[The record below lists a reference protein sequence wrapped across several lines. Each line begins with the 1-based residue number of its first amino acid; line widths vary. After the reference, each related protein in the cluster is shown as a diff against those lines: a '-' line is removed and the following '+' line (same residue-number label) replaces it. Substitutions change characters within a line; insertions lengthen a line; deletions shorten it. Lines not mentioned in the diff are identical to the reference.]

1 MFEFAWP
8 WLFVLLP
15 LPWLVARMLKPVATE
30 ASAALRLPVVLR
42 GFDLA
47 GGANPVARWKR
58 WLAMLAWALLVAA
71 AARPQWIG
79 EPIDLER
86 SGRDLM
92 LLVDAS
98 GSMDTP
104 DMQIG
109 NEPVTRYGAVKA
121 IAGDF
126 IRRRVGDRLGLI
138 VFGSQAYLLTPLT
151 FDRDTV
157 GKQLAESAVGL
168 PGRETAIGDAV
179 GLAVKRLRDRPQ
191 NQRVAILLTD
201 GVNDAGELD
210 PAKAI
215 ELAEAE
221 KVKVYTIG
229 IGAEAMRVNDGFF
242 GSRVVNPSA
251 DIDEKMLAEMAQ
263 KTGGRY
269 FRARNTAELAQIY
282 HEIDKLEPGVDKGQQ
297 FRPVDELFYWPL
309 AVAMLL
315 CLFGAVAPLF
325 TSPLAGES
333 LPRTRSGVEARSA
346 SGEGDIAEKKLT
358 STHPLRNP
366 SPLKGDGLKGRWT

>member
-15 LPWLVARMLKPVATE
+15 LPWLAARVLKPATGE
-30 ASAALRLPVVLR
+30 VNAALRLPIALS

-47 GGANPVARWKR
+47 AGANPVARWKR
-58 WLAMLAWALLVAA
+58 WLALLAWALLVAA
-71 AARPQWIG
+71 VARPQWIG
-79 EPIDLER
+79 EPVDLAR

-104 DMQIG
+104 DMRIG
-109 NEPVTRYGAVKA
+109 GQDVTRYGAVKVV
-121 IAGDF
+121 AGDF

-157 GKQLAESAVGL
+157 GKQLSESVVGL

-179 GLAVKRLRDRPQ
+179 GLAVKRLRERPED
-191 NQRVAILLTD
+191 QRVVILLTD

-215 ELAEAE
+215 DLAVAE
-221 KVKVYTIG
+221 KVKIYTIG
-229 IGAEAMRVNDGFF
+229 IGAEAMRINDGFF

-251 DIDEKMLAEMAQ
+251 DIDEKMLAEMAK

-269 FRARNTAELAQIY
+269 FRARDTNELSQIY
-282 HEIDKLEPGVDKGQQ
+282 GEIDRLEPGIDKGQQ
-297 FRPVDELFYWPL
+297 FRPIDELFFWPL
-309 AVAMLL
+309 SAALL
-315 CLFGAVAPLF
+315 LA
-325 TSPLAGES
+325 LAGA
-333 LPRTRSGVEARSA
+333 LVPRISAVHAPGLGRTGEAVS
-346 SGEGDIAEKKLT
+346 
-358 STHPLRNP
+358 
-366 SPLKGDGLKGRWT
+366 

>member
-15 LPWLVARMLKPVATE
+15 LPWLAARMLAPATTD
-30 ASAALRLPVVLR
+30 ASAALRLPIVLA

-58 WLAMLAWALLVAA
+58 WLALIAWALLIAA

-79 EPIDLER
+79 EPIDLAR

-92 LLVDAS
+92 LIVDAS

-104 DMQIG
+104 DMRIG
-109 NEPVTRYGAVKA
+109 GQDVTRYGAVKA

-126 IRRRVGDRLGLI
+126 VRRRVGDRLGLI

-157 GKQLAESAVGL
+157 GKQLGESVVGL

-179 GLAVKRLRDRPQ
+179 GLAVKRLRERPAD
-191 NQRVAILLTD
+191 QRVAILLTD

-210 PAKAI
+210 PLKAI
-215 ELAEAE
+215 DLAVAE

-229 IGAEAMRVNDGFF
+229 IGAEAMRINDGFF

-251 DIDEKMLAEMAQ
+251 EIDEKMLADMAQ

-269 FRARNTAELAQIY
+269 FRARDTAELAKIY
-282 HEIDKLEPGVDKGQQ
+282 EDIDRLEPSADKGQQ
-297 FRPVDELFYWPL
+297 FRPIDELFFWPL
-309 AVAMLL
+309 SAALL
-315 CLFGAVAPLF
+315 LALFGAIVPLVA
-325 TSPLAGES
+325 
-333 LPRTRSGVEARSA
+333 
-346 SGEGDIAEKKLT
+346 
-358 STHPLRNP
+358 
-366 SPLKGDGLKGRWT
+366 GRFAMRADRVGRAAA

>member
-15 LPWLVARMLKPVATE
+15 LPWLVARVLAPATGE
-30 ASAALRLPVVLR
+30 TGAALRLPVALS

-58 WLAMLAWALLVAA
+58 WVALLVWALLVAA
-71 AARPQWIG
+71 AARPHWFG
-79 EPIDLER
+79 EPIDLAR
-86 SGRDLM
+86 NGRDLM

-104 DMQIG
+104 DMRIG
-109 NEPVTRYGAVKA
+109 GQEVTRYGAVKA

-126 IRRRVGDRLGLI
+126 VRRRVGDRLGLI

-157 GKQLAESAVGL
+157 GKQLAESVVGL

-179 GLAVKRLRDRPQ
+179 GLAVKRLRERPQ
-191 NQRVAILLTD
+191 DQRVAILLTD

-215 ELAEAE
+215 DLAVAE

-229 IGAEAMRVNDGFF
+229 IGAEAMRINDGFF
-242 GSRVVNPSA
+242 GSRTVNPSA
-251 DIDEKMLAEMAQ
+251 EIDEKMLAEMAS

-269 FRARNTAELAQIY
+269 FRARDTAELAQIY
-282 HEIDKLEPGVDKGQQ
+282 RDIDRLEPGADKGQQ
-297 FRPVDELFYWPL
+297 FRPIDEWFCWPL
-309 AVAMLL
+309 SAALLLALCAALAPFAAAMR
-315 CLFGAVAPLF
+315 V
-325 TSPLAGES
+325 
-333 LPRTRSGVEARSA
+333 PRPRRA
-346 SGEGDIAEKKLT
+346 SEVT
-358 STHPLRNP
+358 P
-366 SPLKGDGLKGRWT
+366 